1 MANHNISLNT
11 ASNTSSINIASN
23 AKITSGVSSN
33 SGYYSNYYADT
44 QTENNKAYQKSNN
57 VELHLLNGQKI
68 MLKIDWEKVYNLKEL
83 RKKTLKFTKKFP
95 FLHISSF
102 PYTTFKYRVNYTYI
116 NSPLDP
122 RYNVDCPL
130 SAFMS
135 LIGINY
141 EKFEDAVVEDA
152 IKNGS

>member
-11 ASNTSSINIASN
+11 VNNT
-23 AKITSGVSSN
+23 KITSSASSN
-33 SGYYSNYYADT
+33 SGYYSNYYADP
-44 QTENNKAYQKSNN
+44 QTENTKAYLKSKN

-68 MLKIDWEKVYNLKEL
+68 MLKMDWEKVYNLKEL

-95 FLHISSF
+95 FLHVSSF
-102 PYTTFKYRVNYTYI
+102 PYTTFKYRVHYIYI

-152 IKNGS
+152 INNGS